1 MSNSAIPT
9 APMYG
14 SIVDNS
20 SEVIAFP
27 QTNIPVTGGIVSGA
41 LVLPGVPYTATLD
54 EASAKFAKLI
64 KSERYVTVAVP
75 ASDTSQRTIK
85 VTVTQNGNTK
95 EVTLTQAGI
104 SMYGFFVTYE
114 VTALAAAEG
123 STGDIAVSAP
133 VGHHIEVVT
142 GCPWAELTAPAAT
155 GTPSVDDVTPG
166 ICIVPVE
173 GVITY
178 TAKST
183 SANTPADKT
192 DKTTTAPA
200 RQANVVVRDITTGE
214 ELNVILLQAGGKN
227 A

>member
-1 MSNSAIPT
+1 MSNSVIPT

-27 QTNIPVTGGIVSGA
+27 QTNIPVTGGIISGA

-54 EASAKFAKLI
+54 EDSAKFATLI

-75 ASDTSQRTIK
+75 ASDTSQRTIT

-95 EVTLTQAGI
+95 EVALTQAGI

-123 STGDIAVSAP
+123 STGNIAVSAP

-155 GTPSVDDVTPG
+155 GTPSVDVTPG

-173 GVITY
+173 GAITY
-178 TAKST
+178 SVKAT

>member
-1 MSNSAIPT
+1 MSNSVIPT

-14 SIVDNS
+14 SIIDNS
-20 SEVIAFP
+20 SEVISFP
-27 QTNIPVTGGIVSGA
+27 QTHIPVTGGIVSGA

-54 EASAKFAKLI
+54 ENSVKFAKLI

-75 ASDTSQRTIK
+75 ASDTSQRTIT
-85 VTVTQNGNTK
+85 VIVTQNGNTK
-95 EVTLTQAGI
+95 EVALTQAGI

-155 GTPSVDDVTPG
+155 GTPSVDVTPG
-166 ICIVPVE
+166 ICIVPTT

-178 TAKST
+178 AVKAT

>member
-75 ASDTSQRTIK
+75 ASDTSQRTIT

-95 EVTLTQAGI
+95 EVALTQAGI

-123 STGDIAVSAP
+123 STGDISVSAP

-155 GTPSVDDVTPG
+155 GTPSVDVTPG

-173 GVITY
+173 GAITY
-178 TAKST
+178 SAKAT

>member
-20 SEVIAFP
+20 SKVISFP
-27 QTNIPVTGGIVSGA
+27 QTHIPVTGGIVSGA
-41 LVLPGVPYTATLD
+41 LILPGVPYTATLD
-54 EASAKFAKLI
+54 ETSAQFATLI
-64 KSERYVTVAVP
+64 KSDRYVTVSVP
-75 ASDTSQRTIK
+75 ASNTTERTIT
-85 VTVTQNGNTK
+85 VTVTQNENTK
-95 EVTLTQAGI
+95 TVELTQAGI
-104 SMYGFFVTYE
+104 SVYGFFVHYE
-114 VTALAAAEG
+114 VTALAAAKD
-123 STGDIAVSAP
+123 STGDLNVYAP

-155 GTPSVDDVTPG
+155 GTPSVDVTPEIG
-166 ICIVPVE
+166 IVPTT

-178 TAKST
+178 TVTAT
-183 SANTPADKT
+183 SANTPADVT

>member
-14 SIVDNS
+14 SIIDNS
-20 SEVIAFP
+20 SEVISFP
-27 QTNIPVTGGIVSGA
+27 QTHIPVTGGSVSGA
-41 LVLPGVPYTATLD
+41 LILPGVPYTATLD
-54 EASAKFAKLI
+54 ATSAQFATLTT
-64 KSERYVTVAVP
+64 SDRYVTVSVP
-75 ASDTSQRTIK
+75 ASNAPTERTIT

-95 EVTLTQAGI
+95 AVALKQASI
-104 SMYGFFVTYE
+104 SVYGFFVHYE
-114 VTALAAAEG
+114 VTALAAAKD
-123 STGDIAVSAP
+123 STGELNVYAP

-142 GCPWAELTAPAAT
+142 GCPWAELAAPAAA
-155 GTPSVDDVTPG
+155 GTPSVAVTPE
-166 ICIVPVE
+166 INIVPTT

-178 TAKST
+178 TVTAT
-183 SANTPADKT
+183 SANAPADAT

>member
-41 LVLPGVPYTATLD
+41 LILPGVPYTATLD
-54 EASAKFAKLI
+54 EDSTKFATLI

-75 ASDTSQRTIK
+75 ASDTSRRTIT

-95 EVTLTQAGI
+95 EVALTQAGT
-104 SMYGFFVTYE
+104 SFCGFYVSWE

-123 STGDIAVSAP
+123 STGELSVCAP

-155 GTPSVDDVTPG
+155 GTPSVDVTPG

-173 GVITY
+173 GAITY
-178 TAKST
+178 AVKAI

-192 DKTTTAPA
+192 DKTTMAPA

>member
-1 MSNSAIPT
+1 
-9 APMYG
+9 MYG
-14 SIVDNS
+14 SIIDNS
-20 SEVIAFP
+20 SEVISFP
-27 QTNIPVTGGIVSGA
+27 QTHIPVTGSIVSGA

-54 EASAKFAKLI
+54 ATSAQFAKLI
-64 KSERYVTVAVP
+64 KSDRYVTVVVP
-75 ASDTSQRTIK
+75 ASTTTERTIT

-95 EVTLTQAGI
+95 AVELTQAGI
-104 SMYGFFVTYE
+104 STYGFYVQYE
-114 VTALAAAEG
+114 VTALAAAKD
-123 STGDIAVSAP
+123 STGELNVYAP

-142 GCPWAELTAPAAT
+142 GCPWAKLAAPAAT
-155 GTPSVDDVTPG
+155 GTPSVDVTPE
-166 ICIVPVE
+166 INIVPAT

-178 TAKST
+178 TVTTT
-183 SANTPADKT
+183 SANTPANAA

>member
-1 MSNSAIPT
+1 MSNSVIPT

-20 SEVIAFP
+20 SEVISFP
-27 QTNIPVTGGIVSGA
+27 QTQIPVTGGVVSGA

-54 EASAKFAKLI
+54 TASAKFATLTT
-64 KSERYVTVAVP
+64 SDRYVTVAVP
-75 ASDTSQRTIK
+75 ASNTSKRTIT

-95 EVTLTQAGI
+95 TVSLEQPGT
-104 SMYGFFVTYE
+104 SFCGFYVSWE

-123 STGDIAVSAP
+123 STGELSVYAP

-142 GCPWAELTAPAAT
+142 GCPWATLTAPAAE
-155 GTPSVDDVTPG
+155 GTPSVDVTPE
-166 ICIVPVE
+166 ICIVPAT
-173 GVITY
+173 GAITY
-178 TAKST
+178 AVTAT

-200 RQANVVVRDITTGE
+200 RQANVVVRDITTGD

>member
-1 MSNSAIPT
+1 MSNSVIPT

-27 QTNIPVTGGIVSGA
+27 QTHIPVTGGIVSGT

-54 EASAKFAKLI
+54 ATSAKYATLI
-64 KSERYVTVAVP
+64 KSDKYVTVSVP
-75 ASDTSQRTIK
+75 ASDTSQRTIT

-95 EVTLTQAGI
+95 TVNLTQAGVNTL
-104 SMYGFFVTYE
+104 GFFVSYD
-114 VTALAAAEG
+114 VTALAATSG
-123 STGDIAVSAP
+123 STETMSVYAP

-142 GCPWAELTAPAAT
+142 GCPWAELAASSAD
-155 GTPSVDDVTPG
+155 G
-166 ICIVPVE
+166 IVPTT
-173 GVITY
+173 GAITY
-178 TAKST
+178 TVTAT

-200 RQANVVVRDITTGE
+200 RQANVIVRDITTGE

>member
-20 SEVIAFP
+20 SEVISFP
-27 QTNIPVTGGIVSGA
+27 QTHIPVTGGIVSGA
-41 LVLPGVPYTATLD
+41 LVLPGVPYTAKLDDTSAQFATLT
-54 EASAKFAKLI
+54 
-64 KSERYVTVAVP
+64 KSDRYVTVAVP
-75 ASDTSQRTIK
+75 ASDTSQRTIT

-95 EVTLTQAGI
+95 TVNLTQAGI
-104 SMYGFFVTYE
+104 SMYGFFVAYE
-114 VTALAAAEG
+114 VTALAAAKG
-123 STGDIAVSAP
+123 STGDISVSAP

-142 GCPWAELTAPAAT
+142 GCPWAELTAPEAE
-155 GTPSVDDVTPG
+155 GTPSVDVTPG
-166 ICIVPVE
+166 ICIVPTT
-173 GVITY
+173 GVISY
-178 TAKST
+178 TVTAT
-183 SANTPADKT
+183 SANTPADET
-192 DKTTTAPA
+192 DKETTAPA